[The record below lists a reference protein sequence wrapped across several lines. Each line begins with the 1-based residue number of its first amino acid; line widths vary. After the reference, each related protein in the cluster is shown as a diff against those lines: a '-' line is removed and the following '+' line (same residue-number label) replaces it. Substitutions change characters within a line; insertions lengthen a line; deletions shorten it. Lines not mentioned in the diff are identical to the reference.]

1 MSSDLNTSI
10 SEISEGYDRLPDLA
24 DDGVADVALSLGIE
38 VQAEQME
45 GRRRH
50 ISARACLPYPAEKIW
65 QILTDYERLS
75 DFIPSLAKS
84 CRTPHPQGGIRIEQ
98 VGMQSLWKLKVKFC
112 ARVVLDMVE
121 NFPHEIN
128 FQMVEGDFKEF
139 YGYWQLQPA
148 EETEAIDGQKTNL
161 YYSLTLLP
169 GRIMPIGLIESRLK
183 QDLAVNFN
191 AIRQRADELFGND
204 RA

>member
-1 MSSDLNTSI
+1 MSSDLDTSI
-10 SEISEGYDRLPDLA
+10 SQSYDLLPNLS
-24 DDGVADVALSLGIE
+24 DDDAAADVALSLGVD

-45 GRRRH
+45 GRRRR

-75 DFIPSLAKS
+75 DFIPNLAKS
-84 CRTPHPQGGIRIEQ
+84 CRTHHPQGGIRIEQ

-121 NFPHEIN
+121 NFPHEIG

-148 EETEAIDGQKTNL
+148 EKTEEMNGQETNL

-204 RA
+204 KA

>member
-1 MSSDLNTSI
+1 MSSDLDTSI
-10 SEISEGYDRLPDLA
+10 SQSYDLLPNLS
-24 DDGVADVALSLGIE
+24 DDDAAADVALSLGVD

-45 GRRRH
+45 GRRRR

-75 DFIPSLAKS
+75 DFIPNLAKS
-84 CRTPHPQGGIRIEQ
+84 CRTHHPQGGIRIEQ

-121 NFPHEIN
+121 NFPHEIG
-128 FQMVEGDFKEF
+128 FQIVEGDFKDF

-148 EETEAIDGQKTNL
+148 EKTEEMNGQETNL

-204 RA
+204 KA